1 MGRADLQEIAAGLLD
16 LHRALLAEQRAAY
29 EHTRGPIIGGAQ
41 LLHLTIHDPAFAW
54 LRVLSA
60 LATDLDELLDQPE
73 PPSDEEAGA
82 VRAELEE
89 TFSPRAPDDFWSR
102 CAPLLQA
109 PPVAMAYARVRG
121 GAGPASAAAPAGH
134 RRRVAREAP
143 LGRRAPDA
151 RRRRLT
157 LTVNF

>member
-16 LHRALLAEQRAAY
+16 LHRALLAEQRAEY
-29 EHTRGPIIGGAQ
+29 ERTRGPIVGGAQ

-60 LATDLDELLDQPE
+60 LATDLDELLEQPE

-82 VRAELEE
+82 VRTELEE
-89 TFSPRAPDDFWSR
+89 TLSPRAPDGFWSR

-109 PPVAMAYARVRG
+109 PPVAMAYARVR
-121 GAGPASAAAPAGH
+121 AALSRLPPPSPPDTAAELHAKH
-134 RRRVAREAP
+134 RWAVARRMR
-143 LGRRAPDA
+143 GGS
-151 RRRRLT
+151 
-157 LTVNF
+157 V